1 MSKLKLEELYRRAN
15 RVVVTA
21 HRGDSLK
28 RPENTIEAFQSAIE
42 KQSDLIEFDVRGSL
56 DNVPVILHDQSV
68 DRTSNGCG
76 AVGSLSLKDLK
87 RLDFSKAMGKKPTR
101 IPTLQEVL
109 LSVPENIG
117 LNIQVKETERMLLRR
132 ICALI
137 EEHDLY
143 QRAYLTVS
151 RFCDAEMIR
160 RMDSRIDLCVLER
173 RQKLD
178 INLLK
183 EMRSFGCRF
192 LQPHRRDL
200 TPELCGSINRMDF
213 FANLFYSNTVED
225 HRRFI
230 AWGVKGI
237 LTDDPALLVDT
248 LREMKLFG

>member
-42 KQSDLIEFDVRGSL
+42 KESDLIEFDVRGSL

-87 RLDFSKAMGKKPTR
+87 RLDFSKGMGKKPTR

-117 LNIQVKETERMLLRR
+117 LNIQVKETEQMLLRR

-151 RFCDAEMIR
+151 RFSDAEMIR
-160 RMDSRIDLCVLER
+160 RMDSRIDLCILER

-183 EMRSFGCRF
+183 QMSSFGCRF

-200 TPELCGSINRMDF
+200 TPELCESINRMDF

-248 LREMKLFG
+248 LKEMKLFG